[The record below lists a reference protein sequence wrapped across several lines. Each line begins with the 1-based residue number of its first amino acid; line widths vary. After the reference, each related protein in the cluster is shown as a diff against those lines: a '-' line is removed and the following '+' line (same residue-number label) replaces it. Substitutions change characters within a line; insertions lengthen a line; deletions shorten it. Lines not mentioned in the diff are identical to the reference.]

1 MQEERVA
8 LGVRRRLRVERANR
22 RTSSSLSR
30 RFSAALATAGE
41 ISNWRA
47 AADNEPLSLVWT
59 NTWRSS

>member
-8 LGVRRRLRVERANR
+8 LGSQAQAAGGAGEQAYLQLAFQALQRRAGHR
-22 RTSSSLSR
+22 R
-30 RFSAALATAGE
+30 E

>member
-8 LGVRRRLRVERANR
+8 LGSQAQAAGGAGEQAYLQLAFQALQRRAGHR
-22 RTSSSLSR
+22 R
-30 RFSAALATAGE
+30 E
-41 ISNWRA
+41 ISNGA